1 MAEPGTLWY
10 PACLAPG
17 LLEAPCLVLST
28 FLFEHK
34 WAVHAHS
41 RYSKHTLKG
50 DSEILH
56 RS

>member
-41 RYSKHTLKG
+41 RYS
-50 DSEILH
+50 EILH